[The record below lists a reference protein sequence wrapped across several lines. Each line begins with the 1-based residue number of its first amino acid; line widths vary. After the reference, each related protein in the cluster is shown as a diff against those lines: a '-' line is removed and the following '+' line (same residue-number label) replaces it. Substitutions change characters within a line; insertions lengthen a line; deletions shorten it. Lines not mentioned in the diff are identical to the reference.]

1 LEIDLRFNSYVDQQ
15 ADQQKNAVEYASP
28 WRQGSKRVCLLLK
41 PLIAASG
48 IFTDRIVMHR
58 MKIQPLLWMA

>member
-28 WRQGSKRVCLLLK
+28 WRQGS
-41 PLIAASG
+41 
-48 IFTDRIVMHR
+48 
-58 MKIQPLLWMA
+58 